1 MPKGNKCFLVE
12 CVRKNPALSSTKLFC
27 CISTY
32 PNVSVPLTLTR
43 TGSILSSSGT
53 EYKLLGDWVEH
64 EFVPQC
70 PSHADKSVIIK
81 RINSKRD
88 FFTEPCRR
96 GKTFVQLVDEVTST
110 STFCPPECGEQ
121 FFSKVTETSHLFVSE
136 LILFVLMK
144 VTCFKISNFNETLI
158 NEYAK
163 VLNTFSDMHI
173 KVDDINNYL
182 TNYRIFTSRSEI
194 FQQITASFCHY
205 NANELIKYMLNHGDY
220 NKSILAE
227 AHGICNNLTEN
238 SRLSTLMICG
248 ANAMISLKYILHSLD
263 KQFQHWQFMI
273 GSDDNA
279 FIWNSDN
286 VIDKQI
292 IIQQD
297 FSWKAV
303 VNRKYIDLEGTDL
316 SDKIKDISD
325 VTSIIKAVDNLKLC
339 KGLCLDQFSN
349 CLQDDLINDYFVQD
363 EQVLGLFIITFFP
376 VPHVSQQFQHLPV
389 TYVSIVLS

>member
-27 CISTY
+27 CIPTY
-32 PNVSVPLTLTR
+32 PDVSVPLTLTR

-64 EFVPQC
+64 EFVSQC

-121 FFSKVTETSHLFVSE
+121 IFSKVTETSHLFVSE
-136 LILFVLMK
+136 LILFALMK

-173 KVDDINNYL
+173 KVDGINNYL

-205 NANELIKYMLNHGDY
+205 NANELISMINHGDY

-238 SRLSTLMICG
+238 SRLST
-248 ANAMISLKYILHSLD
+248 
-263 KQFQHWQFMI
+263 
-273 GSDDNA
+273 
-279 FIWNSDN
+279 
-286 VIDKQI
+286 
-292 IIQQD
+292 
-297 FSWKAV
+297 
-303 VNRKYIDLEGTDL
+303 
-316 SDKIKDISD
+316 
-325 VTSIIKAVDNLKLC
+325 
-339 KGLCLDQFSN
+339 
-349 CLQDDLINDYFVQD
+349 
-363 EQVLGLFIITFFP
+363 
-376 VPHVSQQFQHLPV
+376 
-389 TYVSIVLS
+389 